1 MNLPTKL
8 LGLIAGLALLAAGCS
23 DADSETS
30 TSTAPGATTTTT
42 TTGSPTTTTGPD
54 EPVATTTTAP
64 TTATPPSAPLKRL
77 ALEPLVTDLPR
88 ITYVT
93 GAPDDDLLYLLEAQG
108 RILRV
113 DPDEGLLEQTFLN
126 IRNKVGS
133 NSIEQGLLGLAFH
146 PDYANNGRLFVY
158 YTDRDDDSRLAEF
171 HASEDRAT
179 AVATDEKLILKFE
192 QPDVRHNAGM
202 IQFGPDGYLYLSL
215 GDGGAG
221 GASVNGQHPETLLAA
236 ILRLDIDSEDPYAVP
251 ADNPFA
257 DGVGGRPE
265 VWSYGLRNPWRFSID
280 LVENLIYIGDVGQGS
295 IEEIN
300 IAPLSPAGHNFGWDR
315 LEGSRCYPSGSC
327 DAAGTVLPALE
338 YTHSDGLSVTGGF
351 VYRGE
356 AIPELTGHYFY
367 ADWVSEWIRS
377 FRFDG
382 ATVTDERDWTAD
394 LQPGHVTSFGVDNSG
409 ELYITTWFS
418 GPDGALLKIVPIR

>member
-1 MNLPTKL
+1 MTSSRRL
-8 LGLIAGLALLAAGCS
+8 LGLILSLVLIAGACS
-23 DADSETS
+23 GGESGTS
-30 TSTAPGATTTTT
+30 TSTLAGATTTVASPDSTAAPDEPDDTT
-42 TTGSPTTTTGPD
+42 TTTVVPTTTT
-54 EPVATTTTAP
+54 EPP
-64 TTATPPSAPLKRL
+64 APLKRL

-88 ITYVT
+88 VTYVT
-93 GAPDDDLLYLLEAQG
+93 GAPGDDLLYLVEAQG

-113 DPDEGLLEQTFLN
+113 DPEEGLLEQTFLN

-146 PDYANNGRLFVY
+146 PDYANNGRVFVY
-158 YTDRDDDSRLAEF
+158 YTDRNDNSRLVEY
-171 HASEDRAT
+171 HATADRAS
-179 AVATDEKLILKFE
+179 AVSTDEKLIIEFD

-202 IQFGPDGYLYLSL
+202 IQFGPDGYLYLAL

-221 GASVNGQHPETLLAA
+221 GASVNGQHPETLLAS
-236 ILRLDIDSEDPYAVP
+236 IIRIDIDSGDPYSVP

-265 VWSYGLRNPWRFSID
+265 VWSYGLQTPWRISLASPD
-280 LVENLIYIGDVGQGS
+280 HHIYIGDVGQGS
-295 IEEIN
+295 TEEIN
-300 IAPLSPAGHNFGWDR
+300 IARLVPRGHNFGWDR
-315 LEGSRCYPSGSC
+315 LEGTTCYTEAC
-327 DAAGTVLPALE
+327 DSEGTVLHALE
-338 YTHSDGLSVTGGF
+338 YSRSDGLSVTGGF
-351 VYRGE
+351 VYRGL

-382 ATVTDERDWTAD
+382 ATVSDQADWTGD
-394 LQPGHVTSFGVDNSG
+394 LQPGHVTSFGVDNEG

>member
-1 MNLPTKL
+1 MTSAQRVSTLL
-8 LGLIAGLALLAAGCS
+8 LGLVLTATACL
-23 DADSETS
+23 DSESGTPSTTVAGAATS
-30 TSTAPGATTTTT
+30 TTSSPATTATLNETVPS
-42 TTGSPTTTTGPD
+42 TTGAPTTTT
-54 EPVATTTTAP
+54 EPL
-64 TTATPPSAPLKRL
+64 APLKKL
-77 ALEPLVTDLPR
+77 ALEPLVSDLPR
-88 ITYVT
+88 VTYVT
-93 GAPDDDLLYLLEAQG
+93 GAPGDDLLYVLEAQG

-113 DPDEGLLEQTFLN
+113 DPNEGLLDQTFLN

-146 PDYANNGRLFVY
+146 PNYANNGRVFVY
-158 YTDRDDDSRLAEF
+158 YTTPDDNSRVAEYQASADRS
-171 HASEDRAT
+171 S
-179 AVATDEKLILKFE
+179 AVATEEKLIIEFS

-202 IQFGPDGYLYLSL
+202 LQFGPDGYLYIAL

-236 ILRLDIDSEDPYAVP
+236 ILRIDVDSGDPYVVP
-251 ADNPFA
+251 SDNPYA
-257 DGVGGRPE
+257 DGVGGAPE

-280 LVENLIYIGDVGQGS
+280 AEENLIYIGDVGQGS
-295 IEEIN
+295 TEEIN
-300 IAPLSPAGHNFGWDR
+300 IAPLVASGHNFGWDR
-315 LEGSRCYPSGSC
+315 LEGSRCYASSSC
-327 DAAGTVLPALE
+327 DSEGTVLPALE
-338 YTHSDGLSVTGGF
+338 YSHNEGLSVTGGF
-351 VYRGE
+351 VYRGT

-382 ATVTDERDWTAD
+382 SSVTEQQDWTGD

-418 GPDGALLKIVPIR
+418 GPDGALLKIVPVR